1 MDIHPYDESR
11 DLKHL
16 QRIWYEVGWVENE
29 SQAASMKDFLSVGS
43 CLTARMN
50 GEAECSVQTVP
61 GTVCHMDRTL
71 SLCAVTAVTTSRV
84 ARKQGFAQKLTAL
97 QLAAAASQGS
107 QVAALGMFDQGFY
120 DKLGFGTGAYEH
132 QFTFDPASLIVDVP
146 FAVPARLNA
155 KHWQQMHSAMV
166 QRLPNHGSVTL
177 TPPEMFKAETGFSEN
192 GHGLGYFD
200 GDELTHFIW
209 FEVRGEHGPYVIN
222 QMAYRSTAQLME
234 LLSLLK
240 SLADQVSSV
249 KLMQPPHVQL
259 QALLRQ
265 PLRQRRITRLSD
277 HANEHRALAWWQLRL
292 LNMACVAGY
301 CWEGAAV
308 KFNLQLT
315 DPVEPLL
322 RDQTAGSWQGIGGD
336 YVVEISQSSS
346 VSDGL
351 QADLPTLRCSVNAFS
366 RLFFGVASASVL
378 QVSDDLDGPAELMA
392 SLDRAFCL
400 PQPSFGWDF

>member
-1 MDIHPYDESR
+1 MDIYPYDESR

-29 SQAASMKDFLSVGS
+29 SQAACMKDFLSVGS
-43 CLTARMN
+43 CLTARMA

-61 GTVCHMDRTL
+61 GTVHHLEQTL
-71 SLCAVTAVTTSRV
+71 SLCAVTAVTTSRI

-97 QLAAAASQGS
+97 QLASSASEGVE
-107 QVAALGMFDQGFY
+107 VAALGMFDQGFY

-146 FAVPARLNA
+146 FAAPTRLNA
-155 KHWQQMHSAMV
+155 EHWRQMHASMV

-177 TPPEMFKAETGFSEN
+177 TPPEMVKAEIGFTEN

-209 FEVRGEHGPYVIN
+209 FDVRGEHGPYVIN
-222 QMAYRSTAQLME
+222 QIAYRTTAQLLE

-240 SLADQVSSV
+240 ALADQVSSV
-249 KLMQPPHVQL
+249 KMMQPPHVQL
-259 QALLRQ
+259 QMLLRQ
-265 PLRQRRITRLSD
+265 PFRHRRITRLSD
-277 HANEHRALAWWQLRL
+277 HSNEHRAVAWWQIRL
-292 LNMACVAGY
+292 LNMSCVSRYSWPGPPL
-301 CWEGAAV
+301 

-315 DPVEPLL
+315 DPVADLL
-322 RDQTAGSWQGIGGD
+322 QDQAADSWQGIGGE
-336 YVVEISQSSS
+336 YVVEFSQTSK
-346 VSDGL
+346 VSEGRE
-351 QADLPTLRCSVNAFS
+351 QPLPTLLCSVNAFS

-378 QVSDDLDGPAELMA
+378 EVSDEFSAPAELLT
-392 SLDRAFCL
+392 SLDRVFCL